1 MVIKPGHRVAR
12 RDQNGI
18 KKSVVA
24 HVDEKLRSRRVGLI
38 GAGHGQRAK
47 QVLWPAAAKR
57 LAAFVHHGWAGFFFD
72 KLCVKS
78 TALHHE
84 VVYDAMKNSP
94 VIVLVAHILQKVF
107 HGFWRLVRVDLHHK
121 LTRTG
126 DKADPGSFLSPG
138 A

>member
-12 RDQNGI
+12 RDQDGI
-18 KKSVVA
+18 KKAVVA
-24 HVDEKLRSRRVGLI
+24 HVDEKLRSCRVGLI
-38 GAGHGQRAK
+38 GASHGQRAK

-57 LAAFVHHGWAGFFFD
+57 LAAFVHHWRPRFFLD
-72 KLCVKS
+72 KFCVKS

-84 VVYDAMKNSP
+84 VVYDPMKNSS
-94 VIVLVAHILQKVF
+94 VIVFVAHILQKVF

-121 LTRTG
+121 LTRAS
-126 DKADPGSFLSPG
+126 DKTDPGSLLGPG